1 MSGRCAKPSMEAN
14 YSFSD
19 GLSFDE
25 PTMTPGKTG
34 KVISRSS
41 VVLFLSDFFL
51 SLSRAGLVDLGVND
65 GDEDG

>member
-1 MSGRCAKPSMEAN
+1 MEAN

-19 GLSFDE
+19 GLSSDE
-25 PTMTPGKTG
+25 PTMTPSKTG

-41 VVLFLSDFFL
+41 VVLFLFDFFL